1 VRDDVDVRHGADGL
15 HEHGGQLHV
24 RVRVGLHGARD
35 GRRVYGRERVFDAD
49 DVRHGADGLH
59 EHGGQLHVRVRVGL
73 HRARG
78 GRRLHRRERVRERR
92 TLWRG

>member
-1 VRDDVDVRHGADGL
+1 VRDGVDVRHGADGL
-15 HEHGGQLHV
+15 HQYGGQL
-24 RVRVGLHGARD
+24 RVRVCRGLFGACD
-35 GRRVYGRERVFDAD
+35 GRRVYGRERVRDD
-49 DVRHGADGLH
+49 VDVRHGADGLH